1 MDKLSTLKIDQHD
14 FEILITEKE
23 LKEIVQ
29 RIGKQI
35 ADDYRG
41 MKPILTGVLNG
52 SFLFIADLVRAIDI
66 YDSEIDFL
74 KIGSYGDHMLSS
86 GTITLDKD
94 VSAKI
99 KGRHVIVIEDIVD
112 SGLSVTFI
120 RNHLLY
126 KEPAS
131 LEFATLL
138 LKKEKAKVDFPIKYV
153 GKEIGNDFV
162 IGYGLDYQQLYRN
175 LRDIYVTHN

>member
-1 MDKLSTLKIDQHD
+1 MKPNLRIDQHD
-14 FEILITEKE
+14 FNILISEQ
-23 LKEIVQ
+23 EIQQAVL
-29 RIGKQI
+29 RLGKQI
-35 ADDYRG
+35 SEDYRDRR
-41 MKPILTGVLNG
+41 PILTGVLNG
-52 SFLFIADLVRAIDI
+52 SILFIADLVRSVNV

-74 KIGSYGDHMLSS
+74 KIGSYGDHMISS

-94 VSAKI
+94 VSATI
-99 KGRHVIVIEDIVD
+99 EGRHVIVIEDIVD

-126 KEPAS
+126 KRPAS

-153 GKEIGNDFV
+153 GFEIGNDFV
-162 IGYGLDYQQLYRN
+162 IGYGLDYQQQYRN

>member
-1 MDKLSTLKIDQHD
+1 MKPTLRIDQHD
-14 FEILITEKE
+14 FSILISEQ
-23 LKEIVQ
+23 EIQQAVS
-29 RIGKQI
+29 RLGKQI
-35 ADDYRG
+35 SEDYRG
-41 MKPILTGVLNG
+41 RQPILTGVLNG
-52 SFLFIADLVRAIDI
+52 SILFIADLVRSVSV

-74 KIGSYGDHMLSS
+74 KIGSYGDHMISS

-99 KGRHVIVIEDIVD
+99 EGRHVIVIEDIVD

-126 KEPAS
+126 KRPAS

-138 LKKEKAKVDFPIKYV
+138 LKKEKAKVGFPIKYV
-153 GKEIGNDFV
+153 GFEIGNDFV
-162 IGYGLDYQQLYRN
+162 IGYGLDYQQQYRN